1 MILTKARLKMY
12 GYFSHHNYGSK
23 IFSKIEYKLLQDQ
36 NQKFL
41 NIGLNRN
48 QAIQKLNLVLSDLYG
63 QMYSE
68 KKGMWS
74 EHLILFSAIS
84 NIDNP
89 PKNIL
94 EIGTFNGETARI
106 LSALFPHSK
115 ITTLDLEF
123 DDILKSELYK
133 YESKDKKLLSSR
145 EMNLRSLPNVTFLEK
160 NSLGL
165 IDFHEKFDL
174 IWIDGEHSYPIAAID
189 ISNSIRLLS
198 PTGAAICDDVYLKAR
213 DSNKDGRSTAS
224 IDSLESFS
232 RTDLIEFNLLH
243 KRLGFFFNFP
253 SRNKKYLGYIKRKPY
268 N

>member
-1 MILTKARLKMY
+1 MY
-12 GYFSHHNYGSK
+12 GYLSHHNYGSK

-48 QAIQKLNLVLSDLYG
+48 QAIQKLNSVLSDLYG

-123 DDILKSELYK
+123 DDILKSELYE
-133 YESKDKKLLSSR
+133 YASKDEKLLNSR

-198 PTGAAICDDVYLKAR
+198 PSGAAICDDVYLKAIDR
-213 DSNKDGRSTAS
+213 NKDGRSTAS
-224 IDSLESFS
+224 IDSLEAFS
-232 RTDLIEFNLLH
+232 QANLIEFNLLH

>member
-1 MILTKARLKMY
+1 VIFTKARLKMY
-12 GYFSHHNYGSK
+12 GYLSHHNYGSK

-48 QAIQKLNLVLSDLYG
+48 QAIQKLNSVLSDLYG

-123 DDILKSELYK
+123 DDILKSELYR

-165 IDFHEKFDL
+165 IDFHDKFDL

-232 RTDLIEFNLLH
+232 RAGLIEFNLLH

-253 SRNKKYLGYIKRKPY
+253 SRNKKYLGYITRI
-268 N
+268 

>member
-1 MILTKARLKMY
+1 MIFTKARLNIY
-12 GYFSHHNYGSK
+12 SYLSHHNYGRK
-23 IFSKIEYKLLQDQ
+23 IFSKSESKLLQDQ

-41 NIGLNRN
+41 DIGLNRN
-48 QAIQKLNLVLSDLYG
+48 QAIQKLNSVLSDLYG

-84 NIDNP
+84 NINDS

-94 EIGTFNGETARI
+94 EIGTFNGETTRI
-106 LSALFPHSK
+106 LSALFPNSK
-115 ITTLDLEF
+115 IMTLDLEF
-123 DDILKSELYK
+123 DEILKSELYK
-133 YESKDKKLLSSR
+133 YESKDKKLLNSR
-145 EMNLRSLPNVTFLEK
+145 EMNLRSLPNVTFLET

-165 IDFHEKFDL
+165 IDFHDRFDL
-174 IWIDGEHSYPIAAID
+174 VWIDGEHSYPIAAID
-189 ISNSIRLLS
+189 ISNAIRLLS

-232 RTDLIEFNLLH
+232 RASLIEFKLLN

-253 SRNKKYLGYIKRKPY
+253 ARNKKHLGYVKRKAY

>member
-1 MILTKARLKMY
+1 
-12 GYFSHHNYGSK
+12 
-23 IFSKIEYKLLQDQ
+23 LLQDQ
-36 NQKFL
+36 EQKFL
-41 NIGLNRN
+41 DIGLNRN
-48 QAIQKLNLVLSDLYG
+48 QAIQKLNAVLSDLYG

-74 EHLILFSAIS
+74 EHLIIFSAIS

-106 LSALFPHSK
+106 LSALFPNSK

-123 DDILKSELYK
+123 DEILKSELYS
-133 YESKDKKLLSSR
+133 YESKDKKLVNSR

-165 IDFHEKFDL
+165 IEFHDKFDL

-198 PTGAAICDDVYLKAR
+198 PTGTAICDDVYLKAR
-213 DSNKDGRSTAS
+213 HSNKDGRSTAS

-232 RTDLIEFNLLH
+232 RASLIEFKLLN

-253 SRNKKYLGYIKRKPY
+253 ARNKKHLGYVKRKAY

>member
-1 MILTKARLKMY
+1 MIFTKASLKIY
-12 GYFSHHNYGSK
+12 GYLSHNNYGSK
-23 IFSKIEYKLLQDQ
+23 FFSKFEYKLLQDQ
-36 NQKFL
+36 EQKFL
-41 NIGLNRN
+41 DIGLNRN
-48 QAIQKLNLVLSDLYG
+48 QAIQKLNSVLSDLYG

-106 LSALFPHSK
+106 LSALFPNSK

-123 DDILKSELYK
+123 DEILKSELYR
-133 YESKDKKLLSSR
+133 YESKDKKLVNSR

-165 IDFHEKFDL
+165 IEFHDKFDL

-189 ISNSIRLLS
+189 ISNSIRLMS
-198 PTGAAICDDVYLKAR
+198 PNGTAICDDVYLKAR

-232 RTDLIEFNLLH
+232 RASLIEFKLLN

-253 SRNKKYLGYIKRKPY
+253 ARNKKHLGYVKRKAY

>member
-1 MILTKARLKMY
+1 VIFTKTTLKLY
-12 GYFSHHNYGSK
+12 GYLSHHNYGSK

-36 NQKFL
+36 NEKFL
-41 NIGLNRN
+41 NIGLNRD
-48 QAIQKLNLVLSDLYG
+48 QAIQKLNSVLSSLYG
-63 QMYSE
+63 QIYSE

-84 NIDNP
+84 NIENP
-89 PKNIL
+89 PKKIL

-106 LSALFPHSK
+106 LSALFPKSK
-115 ITTLDLEF
+115 ITTLDLEL
-123 DDILKSELYK
+123 DEILKSELYK
-133 YESKDKKLLSSR
+133 YETKDKKLVNSR
-145 EMNLRSLPNVTFLEK
+145 DMNLRSLPNVTFLEK

-165 IDFHEKFDL
+165 IDFHDKFDL
-174 IWIDGEHSYPIAAID
+174 IWIDGEHSYPIASID

-198 PTGAAICDDVYLKAR
+198 PTGVAICDDVYLKAS

-232 RTDLIEFNLLH
+232 RAKLIDFNLLH
-243 KRLGFFFNFP
+243 KRVGFFFNFP

>member
-1 MILTKARLKMY
+1 MIFTKVRLKIY
-12 GYFSHHNYGSK
+12 GYLSHRNYGSK

-106 LSALFPHSK
+106 LSALFPSSK

-133 YESKDKKLLSSR
+133 YEYKDKKLLNSR

-160 NSLGL
+160 NSLEL
-165 IDFHEKFDL
+165 IDFHDKFDL
-174 IWIDGEHSYPIAAID
+174 VWIDGEHSYPIAAID
-189 ISNSIRLLS
+189 ISNAIRLLS
-198 PTGAAICDDVYLKAR
+198 PNGAAICDDVYLNAR

-232 RTDLIEFNLLH
+232 RASLIEFNLLH

>member
-1 MILTKARLKMY
+1 MIFTKASLKIY
-12 GYFSHHNYGSK
+12 GYLSHNNYGSK
-23 IFSKIEYKLLQDQ
+23 IFSKFEYKLLQDQ
-36 NQKFL
+36 EQKFL
-41 NIGLNRN
+41 DIGLNRN
-48 QAIQKLNLVLSDLYG
+48 QAIQKLNAVLSDLYG

-106 LSALFPHSK
+106 LSALFPNSK

-123 DDILKSELYK
+123 DEILKSELYR
-133 YESKDKKLLSSR
+133 YESKDKKLVNSR

-165 IDFHEKFDL
+165 IEFHDKFDL

-189 ISNSIRLLS
+189 ISNSIRLMS
-198 PTGAAICDDVYLKAR
+198 PNGTAICDDVYLKAR

-232 RTDLIEFNLLH
+232 RASLIEFKLLN

-253 SRNKKYLGYIKRKPY
+253 ARNKKHLGYVKRKAY

>member
-1 MILTKARLKMY
+1 MIFTKARLKMY
-12 GYFSHHNYGSK
+12 GYLSHHNYGSK

-48 QAIQKLNLVLSDLYG
+48 QAIQKLNSVLSDLYG

-74 EHLILFSAIS
+74 EHLVLFSAIS

-106 LSALFPHSK
+106 LSALFPHSR

-133 YESKDKKLLSSR
+133 YESKDEKLFSSR
-145 EMNLRSLPNVTFLEK
+145 EMNLRSLPNVTFLER

-165 IDFHEKFDL
+165 IDFHDKFDL
-174 IWIDGEHSYPIAAID
+174 IWVDGEHSYPIAAID

-232 RTDLIEFNLLH
+232 RASLIEFKLLN

>member
-1 MILTKARLKMY
+1 MIFTKTTLKLY
-12 GYFSHHNYGSK
+12 GYLSHNNYGSK
-23 IFSKIEYKLLQDQ
+23 LFSKFEYKLLQDQ
-36 NQKFL
+36 NKRFL
-41 NIGLNRN
+41 NIGLNRDR
-48 QAIQKLNLVLSDLYG
+48 AVQKLNSVLSGLYG

-84 NIDNP
+84 DIENP
-89 PKNIL
+89 PKKIL

-106 LSALFPHSK
+106 LSALFPRSK
-115 ITTLDLEF
+115 ITTIDLEL
-123 DDILKSELYK
+123 DEILKSDLYK
-133 YESKDKKLLSSR
+133 YETKDKKLMSSR
-145 EMNLRSLPNVTFLEK
+145 EMNLKSLPNVTFLEK
-160 NSLGL
+160 NSLEL
-165 IDFHEKFDL
+165 IDSHDKFDL
-174 IWIDGEHSYPIAAID
+174 IWIDGEHSYPIASID

-198 PTGAAICDDVYLKAR
+198 PTGAAICDDVYLKAS

-232 RTDLIEFNLLH
+232 RANLIEFKLLH

-253 SRNKKYLGYIKRKPY
+253 VRNKKYLGYLKRKTY

>member
-1 MILTKARLKMY
+1 MIFNKARLKIY
-12 GYFSHHNYGSK
+12 GYLSHHNYGSK

-41 NIGLNRN
+41 NIGLDRN
-48 QAIQKLNLVLSDLYG
+48 QAIQKLNSVLSGLFG

-74 EHLILFSAIS
+74 EHLVLFSAIS

-106 LSALFPHSK
+106 LSALFPSSK

-133 YESKDKKLLSSR
+133 YESKDKKLMNSR

-165 IDFHEKFDL
+165 IDFHDKFDL
-174 IWIDGEHSYPIAAID
+174 IWIDGEHTYPIASID

-198 PTGAAICDDVYLKAR
+198 QTGAAICDDVCLKAN

-232 RTDLIEFNLLH
+232 RANLISFNLLY
-243 KRLGFFFNFP
+243 KRVGFFFNFP
-253 SRNKKYLGYIKRKPY
+253 SRNKKYLGYITRKPY

>member
-1 MILTKARLKMY
+1 MIFTKTTLKLY
-12 GYFSHHNYGSK
+12 GYLSHHNYGSK

-36 NQKFL
+36 NQKFS

-48 QAIQKLNLVLSDLYG
+48 QAIQKLNSVLSELYG

-84 NIDNP
+84 DVADP

-94 EIGTFNGETARI
+94 EIGTFNGETAQI
-106 LSALFPHSK
+106 LSALFPNSK

-133 YESKDKKLLSSR
+133 YESKDKKLLNSR

-165 IDFHEKFDL
+165 INFYDEFDL

-232 RTDLIEFNLLH
+232 RADLIEFNLLH

>member
-1 MILTKARLKMY
+1 M
-12 GYFSHHNYGSK
+12 
-23 IFSKIEYKLLQDQ
+23 LQDQ
-36 NQKFL
+36 EQKFL
-41 NIGLNRN
+41 DIGLNRN
-48 QAIQKLNLVLSDLYG
+48 QAIQKLNAVLYDLYG

-106 LSALFPHSK
+106 LSALFPNSK

-123 DDILKSELYK
+123 DEILKSELYR
-133 YESKDKKLLSSR
+133 YESKDKKLVNSR

-165 IDFHEKFDL
+165 IEFHDKFDL

-198 PTGAAICDDVYLKAR
+198 PTGTAICDDVYLKAR

-232 RTDLIEFNLLH
+232 RASLIEFKLLN

-253 SRNKKYLGYIKRKPY
+253 ARNKKHLGYVKRKAY